1 MPLFFFVSRSFD
13 AFADRKVEDTTK
25 LISTLKATNLVNI
38 VSMLYGMLHKDAS
51 TPVKSINHCDSHN
64 TSHSASS
71 SNVTTAALAKTQTDS
86 TLELSRMSIQL
97 LNQMFLLD
105 LNMVQVRRYSK
116 KMKNFKKL
124 RILKFFF

>member
-1 MPLFFFVSRSFD
+1 
-13 AFADRKVEDTTK
+13 
-25 LISTLKATNLVNI
+25 
-38 VSMLYGMLHKDAS
+38 MLHKDAS
-51 TPVKSINHCDSHN
+51 TPVKSISHCDSHN

-124 RILKFFF
+124 RILKLFF